1 LQGKYFNELTYGA
14 DIMCDSK
21 NKPKKHRLQMSDIP
35 NPIPMPGKVDKRTK
49 AQRKQDLREYFMLG
63 MLALVVG
70 IIVGLGA
77 MGFRYLINI
86 FRNIFFLAS
95 PSLTYDS
102 YQHFDA
108 DLAWLAGDLGWLV
121 IIIPAIGGLLV
132 GLLVKYGAP
141 EVKGHGVPEV
151 MEATI
156 TKGGRI
162 RPRVGFIKALASAIT
177 IGSGGSAGR
186 EGPIIAIGSSAGSAI
201 AQYLNLSD
209 EKIRILVACGASAG
223 IAATFN
229 APIAAVVF
237 SLEIILL
244 EFRTKS
250 FVPLVVS
257 SVMAT
262 VIAHLFMGNE
272 IAFPIRDI
280 VGIYTLNSPY
290 ELVLYLIL
298 GLLAG
303 IMALFFMKFFYN
315 MEDIF
320 DRINMP
326 QYIKPMLGGLILGI
340 AGLLLFTQF
349 DHVFIFGTGY
359 GEIMPVLTSSSDMLF
374 TGVHLASFFLLLMFM
389 KMLATSLTLG
399 SGASGGVFAPS
410 LWMGA
415 MLGGAFGVVANV
427 LFPGIAASYGA
438 YALVGMAAFFSG
450 TSRATLTAIIILF
463 EMTSTY
469 EIILPLM
476 FSCVVADAVSR
487 ILSKETIYTMKMKKK
502 GVTYSYEREVN
513 ILETKLVEEVMIK
526 DIVCI
531 ENHNT
536 LDQVSEKILSTGFQG
551 FPCIDDDGKLTGIF
565 THSDV
570 KNAMCNKTEKNTLIC
585 KIKQDCQLI
594 VTYPDDTLETAMEL
608 MAEHGFGHMP
618 VVDRDEPTKLVGFL
632 TRNDIIQV
640 YRLKAKEREDKAWK

>member
-1 LQGKYFNELTYGA
+1 MNLLMVA
-14 DIMCDSK
+14 DTMTKSK
-21 NKPKKHRLQMSDIP
+21 KSRKKHKLHLSDIP
-35 NPIPMPGKVDKRTK
+35 NPIPIPGKVDVHTK
-49 AQRKQDLREYFMLG
+49 AQRKKDLRDYFILG
-63 MLALVVG
+63 MLAVVIG
-70 IIVGLGA
+70 IIGGLAAGA
-77 MGFRYLINI
+77 FRYLIHF
-86 FRNIFFLAS
+86 FRNIFFLGT

-102 YQHFDA
+102 YQYVDA
-108 DLAWLAGDLGWLV
+108 DLAWLSGDMGWL
-121 IIIPAIGGLLV
+121 IILIPAIGGLLV

-162 RPRVGFIKALASAIT
+162 RPRVGLIKALASAIT

-201 AQYLNLSD
+201 GQYLNLSD
-209 EKIRILVACGASAG
+209 EKIRILLACGASAG

-229 APIAAVVF
+229 APIAALVF

-250 FVPLVVS
+250 FVPLVIS

-280 VGIYTLNSPY
+280 VGIYTLNSTY
-290 ELVLYLIL
+290 ELPLYLIL

-303 IMALFFMKFFYN
+303 FAAIFFMKFFYN

-320 DRINMP
+320 DKLKMP
-326 QYIKPMLGGLILGI
+326 QYAKPMLGGLVLGI
-340 AGLLLFTQF
+340 TGLALYTQF
-349 DHVFIFGTGY
+349 DHLFVFGTGY
-359 GEIMPVLTSSSDMLF
+359 GEIMPVLTSSGDVLF
-374 TGVHLASFFLLLMFM
+374 IGFQLAAFFLFLMFM

-415 MLGGAFGVVANV
+415 MLGGAFGVAVNIM
-427 LFPGIAASYGA
+427 FPGIAANYGA

-476 FSCVVADAVSR
+476 FACVVADAVSR
-487 ILSKETIYTMKMKKK
+487 IFSKETIYTMKMKKK
-502 GVTYSYEREVN
+502 GVVYSYEREVN
-513 ILETKLVEEVMIK
+513 ILETKLVQEVMIT
-526 DIVCI
+526 DVTCI

-536 LDQVSEKILSTGFQG
+536 LDQVSDKILSTGFQG
-551 FPCIDDDGKLTGIF
+551 FPCVDEAGNLTGIF

-570 KNAMCNKTEKNTLIC
+570 KNAMCNKTDKNALIC
-585 KIKQDCQLI
+585 KIKQDCKLV
-594 VTYPDDTLETAMEL
+594 VTHPDDTLETALEL

-618 VVDRDEPTKLVGFL
+618 VVDREDPTKLVGFL

-640 YRLKAKEREDKAWK
+640 YREKAKERKDREWK